1 MDEFATVIKIEKI
14 PRVDPPP
21 PLHNTTS
28 LQIEANRILGLS
40 ASETQAAAQ
49 ELYEAGLLSYP
60 RTSSHSITSDM
71 TNSFSALLGSGDGGG
86 LGNGA
91 SPEGGGNNS
100 ESNASPGGGGDSGS
114 GGSSSEGRYDPGGA
128 DPPTPTTS
136 ERNYTEEID
145 VEFKC
150 GPKCNKE
157 EFERQLHNQQEGMK
171 KLSISQFQENRARY
185 KANGRASEGNEAQ
198 KNARDKAYEDKINEL
213 RAQGMSRN
221 EAKQEADKW
230 MKTQAAL
237 HDPDQIAGGNPK
249 NVTGM
254 GARNVNSS
262 IGSQWRTRI
271 PTVDKKVE
279 EFASKLTP
287 DEQKSTYL
295 NMKLH
300 T

>member
-1 MDEFATVIKIEKI
+1 MDEFATVIKIEII
-14 PRVDPPP
+14 PKADPPP

-71 TNSFSALLGSGDGGG
+71 ANSFSSLLEGGDGGG
-86 LGNGA
+86 LENGA
-91 SPEGGGNNS
+91 STEGGGINS
-100 ESNASPGGGGDSGS
+100 VSNAPPGGDASGG
-114 GGSSSEGRYDPGGA
+114 GGSSSEGSNDSGSA
-128 DPPTPTTS
+128 DPP
-136 ERNYTEEID
+136 RNYTEEID

-150 GPKCNKE
+150 GPNCNKE

-171 KLSISQFQENRARY
+171 KLSIAQFQENRARY
-185 KANGRASEGNEAQ
+185 RANGSASEGNEAQ
-198 KNARDKAYEDKINEL
+198 KNARDKAREDKINEL
-213 RAQGMSRN
+213 RAQGMSRK
-221 EAKQEADKW
+221 EAIQEADKW

-262 IGSQWRTRI
+262 IGSQWKTRI
-271 PTVDKKVE
+271 PTVDIKVE
-279 EFASKLTP
+279 EFASKLTA

-295 NMKLH
+295 NMNLH

>member
-1 MDEFATVIKIEKI
+1 MDEFATVIKIEKNTKT
-14 PRVDPPP
+14 DPPP

-28 LQIEANRILGLS
+28 LQIEANRVLGLS
-40 ASETQAAAQ
+40 ATETQAAAQ

-71 TNSFSALLGSGDGGG
+71 KNSFSALLESGDGGDSG
-86 LGNGA
+86 GGA
-91 SPEGGGNNS
+91 SSDGECNNFGGGNLS
-100 ESNASPGGGGDSGS
+100 DGVNALGNDSSLSGGGDDSGS
-114 GGSSSEGRYDPGGA
+114 GDSLVQ
-128 DPPTPTTS
+128 TTS
-136 ERNYTEEID
+136 ERNFTEEID

-157 EFERQLHNQQEGMK
+157 EFERQLRNQQEGMK

-185 KANGRASEGNEAQ
+185 KAYGRAREGNEAQ
-198 KNARDKAYEDKINEL
+198 KNARDKAREDKVNEL
-213 RAQGMSRN
+213 RAKGMTRK
-221 EAKQEADKW
+221 EAIQEADKW

-262 IGSQWRTRI
+262 IGSQWKTKI
-271 PTVDKKVE
+271 SIVDKKIE

-287 DEQKSTYL
+287 NEQKSTYL
-295 NMKLH
+295 NMNLH